1 MGHGNMDLIPI
12 QMKNDVT
19 PITQGK
25 HTIPIHFKKL
35 FKKKIKYM
43 RDIGLIEGRC
53 QWANVWAGYI
63 TW

>member
-12 QMKNDVT
+12 QMKEDVM

-53 QWANVWAGYI
+53 QWANVLAGYI

>member
-1 MGHGNMDLIPI
+1 MDLILI
-12 QMKNDVT
+12 QMKEDVT

-43 RDIGLIEGRC
+43 RDIGLIEGR
-53 QWANVWAGYI
+53 WKHVSNTYKKRNAS
-63 TW
+63 